1 MTNPTQTV
9 KQAAKK
15 WVRPALTPAVRW
27 AVRHAPREGIRR
39 PLWTGVVLPFFQY
52 SQKNFV
58 VTTVFGATISGNTRD
73 IIQRHIY
80 YFGVWEPNLTSF
92 LATRLHEGDVFVD
105 VGANIG
111 YFTLLASRLVGRT
124 GEVRAIEASP
134 MTYARLVDHIARN
147 HATNIEAVNAAVS
160 DRPGTA
166 RIFRGSESN
175 IGATGIVPK
184 SGRRYECEVAAD
196 RLDSLLP
203 PASLHRV
210 RFVKIDVEGAEWLVI
225 DGMRDLLKHGQES
238 LEILVELQPKSLK
251 EHGKC
256 VEDVV
261 RLFAEFG
268 FWPYRIENDYSVVSY
283 MSPHATRRPVR
294 MRSPISTQTDVIFS
308 RIDAE
313 YL

>member
-1 MTNPTQTV
+1 MTNATETV

-27 AVRHAPREGIRR
+27 AVRHAPVEEIRR
-39 PLWTGVVLPFFQY
+39 PLWTALIVPYFQY
-52 SQKNFV
+52 SQKDFV
-58 VTTVFGATISGNTRD
+58 VKTVFGAAISGNTRD
-73 IIQRHIY
+73 HIQRHIY
-80 YFGVWEPNLTSF
+80 YFGLWEPNLTSF
-92 LATRLHEGDVFVD
+92 LTTRLHEGDVFVD

-111 YFTLLASRLVGRT
+111 YFSLLASRLVGRT
-124 GEVRAIEASP
+124 GKVRAIEASP
-134 MTYARLVDHIARN
+134 TTYAKLVDNIARN
-147 HATNIEAVNAAVS
+147 HATNIETVNAAVS
-160 DRPGTA
+160 DRSGTVS
-166 RIFRGSESN
+166 IFRGEESN
-175 IGATGIVPK
+175 IGSTSIV
-184 SGRRYECEVAAD
+184 SARGRQYECMVAAD

-225 DGMRDLLKHGQES
+225 DGMRSLLKYGQDS

-251 EHGKC
+251 VQGKS
-256 VEDVV
+256 VDDVV

-283 MSPHATRRPVR
+283 MSPHVVRRPVR
-294 MRSPISTQTDVIFS
+294 LHPPISTQTDVIFS

-313 YL
+313 SL